1 MICPKCGTQNLEG
14 TRNCVRCGNDL
25 IPNNESVNLSNQNNS
40 QVLGVQSNNS
50 YNELNNINSEQNNT
64 ILNNESISIN
74 NLNEVN
80 NNTSINNLEE
90 LNNNVL
96 INNSN
101 ELNSSSLNNNVNIE
115 QNNLSLNNNNGL
127 GNTGSFKE
135 NVKSKKFL
143 LIIAIVVI
151 LAILLVVGFVIFKKS
166 NSSIQ
171 NSELAKYSD
180 SSSLIGVKKDGK
192 YGYINMNGDFV
203 VKPLYEEVLD
213 YNDKYVVVKSSTS
226 VTSDKSEVYQLIDF
240 DGNVKMSSD
249 SMYGFIYNE
258 EYKTWLA
265 NGAIYDNNLK
275 RITND
280 DIDVSLATT
289 GFYSWTNK
297 SKTEGGI
304 IRADGKIT
312 FTYKFED
319 KNNTSIDV
327 KAPISS
333 DEEIKEKYCIVNI
346 LYDKYGVV
354 NCNTGKIVYDF
365 SSKKISAISN
375 NIFDVYDGSYSNK
388 VLTFYAQND
397 KIMYQSTYKN
407 ASIFYKSGYININDE
422 NGSLYYD
429 TKNGEKLEKRPSVFD
444 NLLGKSDKEEF
455 SEFTGIT
462 EFSCDKG
469 KVNLKKNDKELLS
482 CEWSDFDYI
491 DINLYKYL
499 LSNNK
504 NYILAIKD
512 DKYYIVDIDK
522 NKIISEFDTYYF
534 DRDSSLFIFYID
546 SNSKKRV
553 LYSWLNG
560 NKIELSKES
569 SYEKF
574 SNYVTVTENGKTK
587 YYNSNLKL
595 IYTE

>member
-1 MICPKCGTQNLEG
+1 MICPKCGTQNLDG

-40 QVLGVQSNNS
+40 QVLETQSNNN
-50 YNELNNINSEQNNT
+50 YNEFNNINSEQNNT
-64 ILNNESISIN
+64 VLNSASIPIN

-80 NNTSINNLEE
+80 NSVSINN
-90 LNNNVL
+90 
-96 INNSN
+96 SS

-127 GNTGSFKE
+127 GNTVSFKE

-151 LAILLVVGFVIFKKS
+151 LAILLVVGFVIYKKS

-312 FTYKFED
+312 FTYKFEN

-327 KAPISS
+327 KAPISG

-365 SSKKISAISN
+365 SSKKISTISN
-375 NIFDVYDGSYSNK
+375 NIFSVYDGSYSNK

-482 CEWSDFDYI
+482 CEWS
-491 DINLYKYL
+491 
-499 LSNNK
+499 
-504 NYILAIKD
+504 
-512 DKYYIVDIDK
+512 
-522 NKIISEFDTYYF
+522 EFD
-534 DRDSSLFIFYID
+534 
-546 SNSKKRV
+546 
-553 LYSWLNG
+553 
-560 NKIELSKES
+560 
-569 SYEKF
+569 
-574 SNYVTVTENGKTK
+574 
-587 YYNSNLKL
+587 
-595 IYTE
+595 

>member
-1 MICPKCGTQNLEG
+1 M
-14 TRNCVRCGNDL
+14 
-25 IPNNESVNLSNQNNS
+25 
-40 QVLGVQSNNS
+40 
-50 YNELNNINSEQNNT
+50 
-64 ILNNESISIN
+64 
-74 NLNEVN
+74 
-80 NNTSINNLEE
+80 
-90 LNNNVL
+90 
-96 INNSN
+96 
-101 ELNSSSLNNNVNIE
+101 
-115 QNNLSLNNNNGL
+115 
-127 GNTGSFKE
+127 
-135 NVKSKKFL
+135 
-143 LIIAIVVI
+143 A
-151 LAILLVVGFVIFKKS
+151 
-166 NSSIQ
+166 
-171 NSELAKYSD
+171 
-180 SSSLIGVKKDGK
+180 
-192 YGYINMNGDFV
+192 DFV

-280 DIDVSLATT
+280 DIDVCLATT

-312 FTYKFED
+312 FTYKFEN

-327 KAPISS
+327 KAPISG

-365 SSKKISAISN
+365 SSKKISTISN
-375 NIFDVYDGSYSNK
+375 NIFSVYDGSYSNK

-482 CEWSDFDYI
+482 CEWSEFDYI

-522 NKIISEFDTYYF
+522 NKIISEFDTHYF
-534 DRDSSLFIFYID
+534 SSDSSLFVFYID
-546 SNSKKRV
+546 SNSIKRV
-553 LYSWLNG
+553 IYSWLNG
-560 NKIELSKES
+560 NKIELSEDS
-569 SYEKF
+569 SYERF

>member
-1 MICPKCGTQNLEG
+1 MICPKCGTQNLDG

-40 QVLGVQSNNS
+40 QVLETQSNNN
-50 YNELNNINSEQNNT
+50 YNEFNNINSEQNNT
-64 ILNNESISIN
+64 VLNSASIPIN

-80 NNTSINNLEE
+80 NSVSINN
-90 LNNNVL
+90 
-96 INNSN
+96 SS

-151 LAILLVVGFVIFKKS
+151 LAILLVVGFVMYKKS
-166 NSSIQ
+166 NSSMQ

-180 SSSLIGVKKDGK
+180 SSSLIEVKKDGK
-192 YGYINMNGDFV
+192 YGYINMDGKFV

-213 YNDKYVVVKSSTS
+213 YNDKYAVVKSSTS

-249 SMYGFIYNE
+249 SMYGFIYSE

-280 DIDVSLATT
+280 DIDVCLATT

-327 KAPISS
+327 KAPISV

-354 NCNTGKIVYDF
+354 NCNTGKIIYDF
-365 SSKKISAISN
+365 SSKKISTISD
-375 NIFDVYDGSYSNK
+375 NIFSVYDGSYSNK

-429 TKNGEKLEKRPSVFD
+429 TKNGEKLEERPSVFD

-482 CEWSDFDYI
+482 CEWSEFDYI

>member
-1 MICPKCGTQNLEG
+1 MICPKCGTQNLDG

-40 QVLGVQSNNS
+40 QVLETQSNNN
-50 YNELNNINSEQNNT
+50 YNEFNNINSEQNNT
-64 ILNNESISIN
+64 VLNSASIPIN

-80 NNTSINNLEE
+80 NSVSINN
-90 LNNNVL
+90 
-96 INNSN
+96 SS

-151 LAILLVVGFVIFKKS
+151 LAILLVVGFVIYKKS

-312 FTYKFED
+312 FTYKFEN

-327 KAPISS
+327 KAPISG

-365 SSKKISAISN
+365 SSKKISTISN
-375 NIFDVYDGSYSNK
+375 NIFSVYDGSYSNK

-482 CEWSDFDYI
+482 CEWSEFDYI

-522 NKIISEFDTYYF
+522 NKIISEFDTHYF
-534 DRDSSLFIFYID
+534 SSDSSLFVFYID
-546 SNSKKRV
+546 SNSIKRV
-553 LYSWLNG
+553 IYSWLNG
-560 NKIELSKES
+560 NKIELSEDS
-569 SYEKF
+569 SYERF

>member
-14 TRNCVRCGNDL
+14 TRNCIRCGNEL
-25 IPNNESVNLSNQNNS
+25 IQNTESVNLSNQNNF
-40 QVLGVQSNNS
+40 QVLETQNNNS

-101 ELNSSSLNNNVNIE
+101 ELNSSNLNNNANIE
-115 QNNLSLNNNNGL
+115 QSNISLNNNNGL

-135 NVKSKKFL
+135 KVKSKKFL

-151 LAILLVVGFVIFKKS
+151 LAILLAVGFVMYKKS
-166 NSSIQ
+166 NSVMQ

-180 SSSLIGVKKDGK
+180 SSSLIEVKKDGK
-192 YGYINMNGDFV
+192 YGYINMDGKFV

-213 YNDKYVVVKSSTS
+213 YNDKYAVVKSSTS

-249 SMYGFIYNE
+249 SMYGFIYSE

-280 DIDVSLATT
+280 DIDVCLATT

-333 DEEIKEKYCIVNI
+333 GEEIKEKYCIVNI

-365 SSKKISAISN
+365 SSKKISTISN

-482 CEWSDFDYI
+482 CEWSEFDYI

>member
-14 TRNCVRCGNDL
+14 TRNCARCGNDL

-40 QVLGVQSNNS
+40 QILETQSNNS
-50 YNELNNINSEQNNT
+50 YNEFNNINSEQNDT
-64 ILNNESISIN
+64 ILNSTSIPTN

-80 NNTSINNLEE
+80 NSVSINNLEE
-90 LNNNVL
+90 LNNNVS
-96 INNSN
+96 INNSS
-101 ELNSSSLNNNVNIE
+101 ELNGSSLNNNVNIE

-135 NVKSKKFL
+135 KVKSKKFL

-151 LAILLVVGFVIFKKS
+151 LAILLAVGFVMYKKS
-166 NSSIQ
+166 NSSMQ

-180 SSSLIGVKKDGK
+180 SSSLIEVKKDGK
-192 YGYINMNGDFV
+192 YGYINMDGKFV
-203 VKPLYEEVLD
+203 VKPLYEEVLG
-213 YNDKYVVVKSSTS
+213 YNDKYAVVKSSTS

-280 DIDVSLATT
+280 DIDVRLATS

-327 KAPISS
+327 EAPISF
-333 DEEIKEKYCIVNI
+333 DEEIKEKYCIVTVPNS
-346 LYDKYGVV
+346 KYGVV

-365 SSKKISAISN
+365 SSKKISTISN

-388 VLTFYAQND
+388 VLTFYAQNN
-397 KIMYQSTYKN
+397 KIMYQSSYKG
-407 ASIFYKSGYININDE
+407 AKIFYKSGYLSIYDE

-429 TKNGEKLEKRPSVFD
+429 TKNDKKLEERPSVFD

-482 CEWSDFDYI
+482 CEWSEIAYI
-491 DINLYKYL
+491 DIDLYKYL

-504 NYILAIKD
+504 NYILGIKD

>member
-1 MICPKCGTQNLEG
+1 MICPKCGTQNLDG

-40 QVLGVQSNNS
+40 QVLETQSNNN
-50 YNELNNINSEQNNT
+50 YNEFNNINSEQNNT
-64 ILNNESISIN
+64 VLNTASIPIN

-80 NNTSINNLEE
+80 NSVSINNLEE
-90 LNNNVL
+90 LNNNVS
-96 INNSN
+96 INNSS
-101 ELNSSSLNNNVNIE
+101 ELNGSSLNNNVNIE
-115 QNNLSLNNNNGL
+115 QNNLSLNNNNEL
-127 GNTGSFKE
+127 DDTSSLKE
-135 NVKSKKFL
+135 KIKSKKSL
-143 LIIAIVVI
+143 LIIVIAVI
-151 LAILLVVGFVIFKKS
+151 LAILLVVGFVIYKKS

-213 YNDKYVVVKSSTS
+213 YNDKYVVVKSSAS
-226 VTSDKSEVYQLIDF
+226 VTGDKSEVYQLIDF

-312 FTYKFED
+312 FTYKFEN

-327 KAPISS
+327 KAPISG

-365 SSKKISAISN
+365 SSKKISTISN
-375 NIFDVYDGSYSNK
+375 NIFSVYDGSYSNK

-482 CEWSDFDYI
+482 CEWSEFDYI

-522 NKIISEFDTYYF
+522 NKIISEFDTHYF
-534 DRDSSLFIFYID
+534 SSDSSLFVFYID
-546 SNSKKRV
+546 SNSIKRV
-553 LYSWLNG
+553 IYSWLNG
-560 NKIELSKES
+560 NKIELSEDS
-569 SYEKF
+569 SYERF